1 MTISL
6 TWRVKYYSNTATSVD
21 LTSFTQSAGIDI
33 EVGIGVAG
41 RSTAKIVLNNNTG
54 AFTPNGTGTYSSVDW
69 FKQGFI
75 IENKSSTGAYVTSF
89 CGMVSDVNIEV
100 ISIKE
105 SRFTLTLVD
114 IMTIAGRSTATTS
127 YAASTLATQAW
138 QALGLMFNGY
148 TFGGIVYYSG
158 VDMPYIGETNESEAV
173 TFCLTDALTN
183 VTNDDFPAGRVG
195 DWINNNLLVT
205 GPGTAFC
212 TDLKTSAGKFLWYIY
227 YIDYPLNRTDALTYV
242 FSDASAALVSG
253 EIPYEAIDVQFNFDQ
268 VVNSCTAQ
276 DQRSFYTQTT
286 ATDTVSTAK
295 YGIRNVAFNSTCTEA
310 QADVDR
316 VAYFWSNRYGTSR
329 YTVKRIKTSLS
340 TLKKA
345 VDNGVA
351 DQAFSKLLTA
361 NYGVWQRA
369 RVDYVAPGLSTQTT
383 EQLMI
388 RKISISI
395 TPSDTD
401 VVIELLPGVDNQSF
415 ELNSS
420 TYGILDTNRLA

>member
-6 TWRVKYYSNTATSVD
+6 TWRVKYYSNTSTSVD
-21 LTSFTQSAGIDI
+21 LTSLTLSAGIDI
-33 EVGIGVAG
+33 EVGIGLAG
-41 RSTAKIVLNNNTG
+41 RSTATIVLNNNTG
-54 AFTPNGTGTYSSVDW
+54 TFTPNGTGTYSSVDW
-69 FKQGFI
+69 FKQGFV

-100 ISIKE
+100 ISTTQ

-127 YAASTLATQAW
+127 YAGTILSTPASY
-138 QALGLMFNGY
+138 ALELMFNGY
-148 TFGGIVYYSG
+148 SAAGTVYYSG
-158 VDMPYIGETNESEAV
+158 VDMPYIGEANESTMVCIGV
-173 TFCLTDALTN
+173 TSILTN

-195 DWINNNLLVT
+195 DWINNNLLIS
-205 GPGTAFC
+205 GPSTAFAM
-212 TDLKTSAGKFLWYIY
+212 DLIPAVGKFNWWIKYV
-227 YIDYPLNRTDALTYV
+227 DYPLNRTDSLTYI
-242 FSDASAALVSG
+242 FSDASAALLSG
-253 EIPYEAIDVQFNFDQ
+253 EIPYETIDVQYNFDQ

-276 DQRSFYTQTT
+276 DQRSFYAQTT

-295 YGIRNVAFNSTCTEA
+295 YGVRNVAFNSTCTE
-310 QADVDR
+310 QQSDVDR
-316 VAYFWSNRYGTSR
+316 VAYFWSNRYSTPR
-329 YTVKRIKTSLS
+329 YTVQRIKTSLS

-351 DQAFSKLLTA
+351 NQAFSKLLTA
-361 NYGVWQRA
+361 GNGIWQRCQ
-369 RVDYVAPGLSTQTT
+369 VDYVGPGLSTQKT
-383 EQLMI
+383 ELSMI
-388 RKISISI
+388 RKITIAI

-401 VVIELLPGVDNQSF
+401 VIIELLPGVDNQSF